1 MTREQA
7 EIIHKGRRYTVPV
20 SAINGEPGLLKFPD
34 GSLVDR
40 TRLLLVDEYGE
51 KFKIFGRIPAF
62 GGDNA
67 GPLPYMP
74 IINVQEA

>member
-1 MTREQA
+1 LIREQA

-20 SAINGEPGLLKFPD
+20 SEINGKPGLLKFPD

-51 KFKIFGRIPAF
+51 KFKLFGRIPAS
-62 GGDNA
+62 GGDNI

-74 IINVQEA
+74 IINVQET